1 MKTRDAIKITVET
14 TTKQSS
20 WLDQV
25 IGSARFTRN
34 QLIALTD
41 HYYENTG
48 KFIGSS
54 QLSVLS
60 AHLPY
65 LKKKFEFI
73 KNVLALSLQN
83 IAGDLEDDYR
93 DYIAYLADPKGR
105 KIGKPQFKSKSDKS
119 SITIP
124 INKKDI
130 IYNHLNQILTFTK
143 FKINNEQQY
152 LNIKL
157 FRSPFDCKPE
167 EIQGFIREITITRL
181 RYKKNKYQI
190 SFSFARTAEAQ
201 PPYEPVTVSSF
212 CEYKDIKTENFDCD
226 SFRRE
231 AYQILSKQ
239 ALGIDVGIHNFLVAS
254 DPKILPIKKP
264 LNWKVFDK
272 RLRKAQRKLSR
283 KLELVKGKK
292 KSPDYSVLAKT
303 EADKKKLEKE
313 LEKERKRVLQEQRR
327 QEKLANPKAVT
338 EKKPKL
344 SRSKATRFGKAK
356 KPKSKNGSNQNPEIM
371 KLIDDAYSIFES
383 NKAEPPKKSHKNI
396 EKAKAIVAKLFQ
408 KITNQNRD
416 FLNKVVFYLVAK
428 RPEKIICIEDLNII
442 GMMSNHKLA
451 KAIGRSTWGL
461 FFRLLENKLSE
472 HGKLLLR
479 CGRFDPSSKE
489 CNHCHHK
496 NEDLKLSD
504 RIWIC
509 SNCGKLIA
517 RDFNASENVKDFAI
531 KAYIG
536 KLLQNHKNSEE
547 LKDEQVGKEIAEL
560 LNGNSAAVSDSRTPF
575 RHDISL
581 EKSGGEAL
589 EVIPELLES
598 KISEAPKL

>member
-25 IGSARFTRN
+25 IGSARFARN

-73 KNVLALSLQN
+73 KNVPALSLQN

-105 KIGKPQFKSKSDKS
+105 KIGKPHFKSKSDKS

-130 IYNHLNQILTFTK
+130 TYNYINQTITFAK

-157 FRSPFDCKPE
+157 FRNPFDCKPE
-167 EIQGFIREITITRL
+167 EIQSFIREITITRL

-231 AYQILSKQ
+231 AY
-239 ALGIDVGIHNFLVAS
+239 
-254 DPKILPIKKP
+254 
-264 LNWKVFDK
+264 
-272 RLRKAQRKLSR
+272 
-283 KLELVKGKK
+283 
-292 KSPDYSVLAKT
+292 
-303 EADKKKLEKE
+303 
-313 LEKERKRVLQEQRR
+313 
-327 QEKLANPKAVT
+327 
-338 EKKPKL
+338 
-344 SRSKATRFGKAK
+344 
-356 KPKSKNGSNQNPEIM
+356 
-371 KLIDDAYSIFES
+371 
-383 NKAEPPKKSHKNI
+383 
-396 EKAKAIVAKLFQ
+396 
-408 KITNQNRD
+408 
-416 FLNKVVFYLVAK
+416 
-428 RPEKIICIEDLNII
+428 
-442 GMMSNHKLA
+442 
-451 KAIGRSTWGL
+451 
-461 FFRLLENKLSE
+461 
-472 HGKLLLR
+472 
-479 CGRFDPSSKE
+479 
-489 CNHCHHK
+489 
-496 NEDLKLSD
+496 
-504 RIWIC
+504 
-509 SNCGKLIA
+509 
-517 RDFNASENVKDFAI
+517 
-531 KAYIG
+531 
-536 KLLQNHKNSEE
+536 
-547 LKDEQVGKEIAEL
+547 
-560 LNGNSAAVSDSRTPF
+560 
-575 RHDISL
+575 
-581 EKSGGEAL
+581 
-589 EVIPELLES
+589 
-598 KISEAPKL
+598 